1 MKPVSQRIEPVK
13 KVAEQR
19 EKKAADALN
28 QAQQTFGQA
37 QQKLTEL
44 VQYRTDY
51 IAEFQYRAKK
61 GMSGSQLH
69 HYKAFLSQLDRA
81 ISMQQQQLE
90 QLKHSVQQQR
100 KEWQNT
106 NQRTQAVSQYQSKMK
121 NKEHIEKERKT
132 ARQEEDDINNLNFS
146 K

>member
-19 EKKAADALN
+19 EKKAADALS
-28 QAQQTFGQA
+28 QAQQSFGQA

-61 GMSGSQLH
+61 GMSGSQLQ
-69 HYKAFLSQLDRA
+69 HYKSFLSQLDRA

-90 QLKHSVQQQR
+90 QLKNNVQQQR
-100 KEWQNT
+100 KEWQST
-106 NQRTQAVSQYQSKMK
+106 SQRTQAVSQYQTKMK
-121 NKEHIEKERKT
+121 TREHVERERRS
-132 ARQEEDDINNLNFS
+132 ARQQEDDLNS
-146 K
+146 QKYAK